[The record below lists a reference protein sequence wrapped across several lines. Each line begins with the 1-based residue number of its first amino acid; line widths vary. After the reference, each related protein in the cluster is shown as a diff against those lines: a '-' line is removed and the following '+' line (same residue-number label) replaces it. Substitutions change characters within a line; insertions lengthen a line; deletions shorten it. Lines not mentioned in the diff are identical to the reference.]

1 VVICNVDLGAAASM
15 LILNAWLVL
24 CGEVPESCTDML
36 NAKVPDWVGVPE
48 IAPLLLIVNP
58 AGRFPEE
65 TDQL

>member
-1 VVICNVDLGAAASM
+1 M
-15 LILNAWLVL
+15 L